1 VAPAFGHIGRAA
13 LLERHW
19 CRGDLPSILPTATV
33 HLRLP
38 LPSALRLSTL
48 WRLPSPR
55 RAALLALLAALLLTL
70 PAQRAGAQAQA
81 FSGGE
86 EELPAVLAT
95 FETKLEPATARP
107 GEHVRL
113 IVSAR
118 LAQGWYTYSVVPQE
132 DEFAPPPTRI
142 QVQPDGLELEGPV
155 YETNPVQKKD
165 EVFGIPLAFHP
176 NAARFYQNLRVPP
189 GFAAGS
195 AAVSADIRYQVC
207 NNRICTPPRSEQL
220 AAALRVEA
228 GPVRPPYAFLQRTVD
243 FVQPDGTFRIDA
255 STLEGALA
263 QGLGGFLLLAAG
275 FGLLA
280 LLTPCVFP
288 MIPVTM
294 SFFMGAGE
302 RGRGNVLG
310 LALLFGAGIVGAATT
325 LGLALTFFLG
335 ASGVSQFATSPWVNL
350 AVAGFFALFALSLL
364 GLLEL
369 GLPSGLLAR
378 MDGLSRGVQGPLAV
392 LLMGV
397 AFAATSFTCTMPFVG
412 TLLVAATQGQVFWPV
427 VGMLVFSSVF
437 ALPFFLLALF
447 PRYVMRLRGRGGNW
461 LVQLKVVLGLLELGA
476 ALKFVSN
483 ADVIWQWGFFDR
495 EVVLALWAALAALC
509 ALVLLG
515 LVPWPGVEVH
525 ARRPLRLAMG
535 GAFLLLALYT
545 AAGLTGREL
554 NSFTESYLPPDLG
567 DPAKAALRSGVSYV
581 DAQSVHELPWHPTLA
596 AGLAEARRTGKPV
609 FIDFTGYTCVNC
621 RWMEKRIFAAQPVF
635 EAFRDGFV
643 LVQLY
648 TDGGEH
654 AEENQRLQVERFRT
668 LALPYYVV
676 LSPDNAVL
684 ARHAGIV
691 PTPGEFLELLQRG
704 RRQLTAGQA
713 KPS

>member
-1 VAPAFGHIGRAA
+1 
-13 LLERHW
+13 
-19 CRGDLPSILPTATV
+19 
-33 HLRLP
+33 
-38 LPSALRLSTL
+38 
-48 WRLPSPR
+48 
-55 RAALLALLAALLLTL
+55 
-70 PAQRAGAQAQA
+70 
-81 FSGGE
+81 
-86 EELPAVLAT
+86 
-95 FETKLEPATARP
+95 
-107 GEHVRL
+107 
-113 IVSAR
+113 
-118 LAQGWYTYSVVPQE
+118 
-132 DEFAPPPTRI
+132 
-142 QVQPDGLELEGPV
+142 
-155 YETNPVQKKD
+155 
-165 EVFGIPLAFHP
+165 
-176 NAARFYQNLRVPP
+176 
-189 GFAAGS
+189 
-195 AAVSADIRYQVC
+195 
-207 NNRICTPPRSEQL
+207 
-220 AAALRVEA
+220 
-228 GPVRPPYAFLQRTVD
+228 
-243 FVQPDGTFRIDA
+243 
-255 STLEGALA
+255 
-263 QGLGGFLLLAAG
+263 
-275 FGLLA
+275 
-280 LLTPCVFP
+280 
-288 MIPVTM
+288 
-294 SFFMGAGE
+294 
-302 RGRGNVLG
+302 
-310 LALLFGAGIVGAATT
+310 
-325 LGLALTFFLG
+325 
-335 ASGVSQFATSPWVNL
+335 
-350 AVAGFFALFALSLL
+350 
-364 GLLEL
+364 
-369 GLPSGLLAR
+369 
-378 MDGLSRGVQGPLAV
+378 
-392 LLMGV
+392 
-397 AFAATSFTCTMPFVG
+397 
-412 TLLVAATQGQVFWPV
+412 
-427 VGMLVFSSVF
+427 MLVFSSVF

-483 ADVIWQWGFFDR
+483 ADVIWQWGLFDR

-515 LVPWPGVEVH
+515 LVPWPGVQVH

-567 DPAKAALRSGVSYV
+567 DPAKAALRGGVSYV

-648 TDGGEH
+648 TDGGER

-691 PTPGEFLELLQRG
+691 PTPGEFLELLERG
-704 RRQLTAGQA
+704 RRQLPAGQA